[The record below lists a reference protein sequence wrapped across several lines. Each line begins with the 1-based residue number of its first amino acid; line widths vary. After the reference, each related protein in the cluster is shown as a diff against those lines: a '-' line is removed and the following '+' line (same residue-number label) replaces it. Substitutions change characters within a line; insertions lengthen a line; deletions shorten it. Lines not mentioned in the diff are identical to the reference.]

1 MNQSS
6 TLYVSMDVHQESMA
20 VAYVAAAYQAEVIYL
35 SSLGTRQCDTD
46 MRIRTRHSKSHQLVL
61 V

>member
-1 MNQSS
+1 M
-6 TLYVSMDVHQESMA
+6 LYVGMDVHQESMA

-35 SSLGTRQCDTD
+35 SSLGTRQCDID